1 MKVSWDNLRTLE
13 EEYEKLQQDLA
24 DNGRFFAWEVH
35 PNKVRVSDIRAK
47 RIFIKMEQVM
57 SQMIDEGI
65 Y

>member
-13 EEYEKLQQDLA
+13 EEYSKLQEDL
-24 DNGRFFAWEVH
+24 DNNGNFFAWEVH
-35 PNKVRVSDIRAK
+35 PSKVRVSDIRAK
-47 RIFIKMEQVM
+47 SIYRKMEQCM